1 MLNKRAVVTPNL
13 HGGTKLKTVKTKK
26 EMLQDNDKQ
35 NGSYQPNDGYPSQGG
50 LGQSPFDPYE
60 RVSEIREEVSKVG
73 SSLADY
79 GRKVFKGDKV
89 IWTIFIILC
98 VISLVEIFSATSTI
112 VYRQQ
117 NQWGPILRHT
127 MFLIAGVGLILLI
140 HNIPYRYFSSLIF
153 LLLASIVLLIMTF
166 FVGKSVNEA
175 DRWLSFMG
183 ITFQPSELAKISLMG
198 TVAFLLSKQNGEN
211 DGLLFKWMIGLM
223 ALVCGIIA
231 MDNLSTGLL
240 LFGVCYLLMFIG
252 NVKIVRLLKVAGVG
266 VALLLLLFVIPEK
279 WVDSGPLDRLRLDTW
294 QSRISHFGEAREM
307 SEEEYYTITDD
318 NYQVAHAKIAI
329 ANGGVFGV
337 FPGNSTERDFLPQ
350 AYSDFIYAIIIEEM
364 GLIGGVFVLLL
375 YVIILIRSGMI
386 ARKTEKLFPKYL
398 VLGSAL
404 MLSIQAFINMAVAV
418 NLIPV
423 TGQPLPLVSR
433 GGTSTLI
440 TCAYFGLI
448 LSADRFGIGKKSE
461 EEGDA
466 MLSDEEHE
474 TQYEEDYEAHR
485 EVGDEEHCDE
495 PHWDE
500 DQEERWDLAH
510 EEYQDDDHEE
520 KVRFEIV
527 NL

>member
-1 MLNKRAVVTPNL
+1 MF
-13 HGGTKLKTVKTKK
+13 
-26 EMLQDNDKQ
+26 NDKEQ
-35 NGSYQPNDGYPSQGG
+35 DW
-50 LGQSPFDPYE
+50 LEGQPFDPYE
-60 RVSEIREEVSKVG
+60 RVNEIREEVSEAS
-73 SSLADY
+73 SSLVDY
-79 GRKVFKGDKV
+79 GRKIFKGDKV
-89 IWTIFIILC
+89 LWSVFIILC

-127 MFLIAGVGLILLI
+127 MFLIGGVGVILLI
-140 HNIPYRYFSSLIF
+140 HNIPYRFFSSLIF
-153 LLLASIVLLIMTF
+153 VLLAAIVLLILTPF
-166 FVGKSVNEA
+166 IGTSVNNA
-175 DRWLSFMG
+175 DRWISFMG
-183 ITFQPSELAKISLMG
+183 FTIQPSEIAKISLMG
-198 TVAFLLSKQNGEN
+198 TIAFLLSKQNGQN

-223 ALVCGIIA
+223 ILVCGIIA
-231 MDNLSTGLL
+231 MDNLSTALL

-252 NVKIVRLLKVAGVG
+252 NVKIMRLLKVAGAGIAIVMLFI
-266 VALLLLLFVIPEK
+266 LLLNVIPEK
-279 WVDSGPLDRLRLDTW
+279 WTDSGPLNRLGTW
-294 QSRISHFGEAREM
+294 QNRITHFGEAREM
-307 SEEEYYTITDD
+307 PEEEYFVITDE

-364 GLIGGVFVLLL
+364 GLIGGIFVLLL

-448 LSADRFGIGKKSE
+448 LSADRFGIGKKKE
-461 EEGDA
+461 EDSVEGEPA
-466 MLSDEEHE
+466 GSDDEGAGTPGDNITATSGSAYEHE
-474 TQYEEDYEAHR
+474 
-485 EVGDEEHCDE
+485 
-495 PHWDE
+495 
-500 DQEERWDLAH
+500 
-510 EEYQDDDHEE
+510 
-520 KVRFEIV
+520 
-527 NL
+527 